1 MSNQGLTVKQAA
13 AAMGKSQKTIYR
25 WMDTGKLEAQKIKG
39 EWRIFEIPDQVTKE
53 RPTRQTGQRN
63 VQNVQNEVSPLAMDI
78 IRELQDKNLQL
89 AAQLGAAT
97 ERIRTLDSQVK
108 LLTAGKQSKWQGLI
122 ARIKRKL
129 ARQG

>member
-13 AAMGKSQKTIYR
+13 AALGKSQKTIHR
-25 WMDTGKLEAQKIKG
+25 WIDTGKLEAQKIKG

-63 VQNVQNEVSPLAMDI
+63 VQSEVSPLAMDI
-78 IRELQDKNLQL
+78 IRELQAKNLQL

-108 LLTAGKQSKWQGLI
+108 LLTAGKQSRWQGLI
-122 ARIKRKL
+122 AWIKRRSAL
-129 ARQG
+129 LFL